1 MTNLP
6 EAALVS
12 NSRDCMCM
20 LSSVTDTHIIY
31 IGVQRLKG
39 AELVAMPAAA
49 FMHPI
54 EVDITT
60 CTTKIRISHSLL

>member
-20 LSSVTDTHIIY
+20 LSSVTDTHII

-60 CTTKIRISHSLL
+60 CTTIIRISHSLL